1 MTKVHVS
8 LAELKATVAACE
20 LEGDWSENTENH
32 FYSFHAESG
41 EVLNWWPSTG
51 TVQFQG
57 KRQEEFKE
65 LFSNTRGGRP
75 LPVSK
80 KPPTAVKLFVVQ
92 SRDRDACDETER
104 VLIRHGLQPVAL
116 EKGEGSSQ
124 TIVEAFN
131 RYIQQG
137 TGFAIAMLTPGD

>member
-1 MTKVHVS
+1 MIKLHVS
-8 LAELKATVAACE
+8 LDELKATVAACE
-20 LEGDWSENTENH
+20 LEGDWSENTKNH

-57 KRQEEFKE
+57 THQEEFGA
-65 LFSNTRGGRP
+65 LFSDALNEKP
-75 LPVSK
+75 LPAPK
-80 KPPTAVKLFVVQ
+80 KPPAAAKLFVSQ
-92 SRDRDACDETER
+92 SRDRETRDEIER
-104 VLIRHGLQPVAL
+104 VLIRHGLQPIAL
-116 EKGEGSSQ
+116 PKGDSSTQ

-131 RYIQQG
+131 QYIQQG